1 MLYSYKFMTTYRS
14 VQRNTVANHDLFAFL
29 GPAPFSST
37 GSMVRTG
44 LATSLL
50 TAAAGFGIP
59 EACACGCD
67 GRGGGSVV
75 GNGGVGSC
83 LLAS

>member
-14 VQRNTVANHDLFAFL
+14 VQRNTVANQDFFAFS
-29 GPAPFSST
+29 GPAPFSAI
-37 GSMVRTG
+37 GLVIEIG

-59 EACACGCD
+59 KASA
-67 GRGGGSVV
+67 VV
-75 GNGGVGSC
+75 AVVEVVAQ
-83 LLAS
+83 LLDTVVSAPAF